1 MKREDLLKFH
11 EQVCKDAKELM
22 NLKNRDY
29 AGQDGLEPFANFTR
43 CQDMG
48 ITTTEKGFLVRMTD
62 KLSRLS
68 SFMSSGKFAVKEE
81 TLKDTLIDLINY
93 SVLLYAYTQEPS

>member
-29 AGQDGLEPFANFTR
+29 SGQDGLEPFANFTR
-43 CQDMG
+43 C
-48 ITTTEKGFLVRMTD
+48 
-62 KLSRLS
+62 
-68 SFMSSGKFAVKEE
+68 
-81 TLKDTLIDLINY
+81 
-93 SVLLYAYTQEPS
+93 